1 MKRILPIML
10 IAAGIAVMLAYRGE
24 ESESDEKEVSLD

>member
-10 IAAGIAVMLAYRGE
+10 IAAGIVAMLAYKGE
-24 ESESDEKEVSLD
+24 ESESDEKEVSVD

>member
-10 IAAGIAVMLAYRGE
+10 IAVGVAALLAYKGE
-24 ESESDEKEVSLD
+24 ESESDEKEVPVD